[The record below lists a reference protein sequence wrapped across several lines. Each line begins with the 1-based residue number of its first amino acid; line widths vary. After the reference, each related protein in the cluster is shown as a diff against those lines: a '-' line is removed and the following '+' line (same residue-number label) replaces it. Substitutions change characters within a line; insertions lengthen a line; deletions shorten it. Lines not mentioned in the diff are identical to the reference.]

1 MQYMRNLFILLPIMG
16 YYLLESLLIALFVS
30 LVWNHF
36 LQQLFKTNV
45 SYLQWVAII
54 WIIKIIFFDLFKTFL
69 RTINNNDNNNDN
81 E

>member
-69 RTINNNDNNNDN
+69 RTINNIDNNNDN

>member
-1 MQYMRNLFILLPIMG
+1 MRNLFILLPIMG

-30 LVWNHF
+30 FVWNFF
-36 LQQLFKTNV
+36 LQQLFNINV

-69 RTINNNDNNNDN
+69 HTINNEDKNDK